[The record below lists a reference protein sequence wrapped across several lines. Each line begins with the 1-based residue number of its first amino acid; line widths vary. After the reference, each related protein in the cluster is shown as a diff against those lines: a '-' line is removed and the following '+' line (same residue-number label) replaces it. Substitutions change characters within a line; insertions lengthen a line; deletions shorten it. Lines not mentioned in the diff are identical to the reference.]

1 MDVLTEI
8 RSEANLDKSM
18 SRYFDVSILINESIA
33 ERVHRIVLERADG
46 QPFKV
51 HPGQFFM
58 AHFDHDG
65 ADVSRSYSAAWAE
78 SSGFVDQLELCISLV
93 DGGIGSARVSRAS
106 VGDVWSMSGP
116 HGRFVLRGEPEHIV
130 LVATGTGIAPFRAM
144 RTQLEERLQSG
155 ARVDLVMGV
164 RRETDLLFDE
174 EFMEFA
180 AQHADFH
187 YHPCCTR
194 PEDEKA
200 FTWRGGRM
208 GRVQVALD
216 DIPRELGVS
225 KFYLCGNPDMITSV
239 KTMLMDAGFDRADVR
254 TETFVS
260 PTEPK

>member
-1 MDVLTEI
+1 
-8 RSEANLDKSM
+8 M
-18 SRYFDVSILINESIA
+18 SRYFDASILKNEIIA
-33 ERVHRIVLERADG
+33 ERVHRLLLVRADG
-46 QPFKV
+46 EPFKV

-58 AHFDHDG
+58 AHFKLEDG
-65 ADVSRSYSAAWAE
+65 DVSRSYSAAWAE
-78 SSGFVDQLELCISLV
+78 SGGFVEQLELCISIV
-93 DGGIGSARVSRAS
+93 DGGIGSAQVMRAA

-116 HGRFVLRGEPEHIV
+116 HGRFVLRGQPEHIV

-144 RTQLEERLQSG
+144 RSQLEARLEEG

-174 EFMEFA
+174 EFIELA
-180 AQHADFH
+180 AQHEGFH

-194 PEDEKA
+194 PQDAKT
-200 FTWRGGRM
+200 FTWRDGRV

-216 DIPRELGVS
+216 EIPRELGVS

-239 KTMLMDAGFDRADVR
+239 KTMLTDEGFGRADVR

-260 PTEPK
+260 PTEPE